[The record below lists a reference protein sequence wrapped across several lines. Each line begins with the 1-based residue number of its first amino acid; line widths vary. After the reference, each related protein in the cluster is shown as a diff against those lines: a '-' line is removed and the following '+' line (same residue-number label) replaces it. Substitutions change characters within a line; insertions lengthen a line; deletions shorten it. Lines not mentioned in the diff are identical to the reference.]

1 MATLDETNIFGI
13 PLTRQ
18 YGLEPK
24 PAPAPMSEQEQAS
37 RQEFESRIGSNN
49 KFGLTYEGFLKA
61 KEKKLVSDQRMQVAQ
76 AVAGGDSDKA
86 LEGFYELPMVTDQFP
101 AYMTPVLGNIIDE
114 KERRYFAEK
123 SGRELKDPRD
133 VELEMLMASDPRDV
147 KQFTTQDPVSG
158 AMSTLAGVSSLIGI
172 GEGPTMLKAGIMS
185 MFPSLRKGIET
196 PKLGLDIS
204 EAPRIDYNDRS
215 FQAPTIQA
223 NTMDG
228 QGGGGG
234 GIGDIQPQPTRDYA
248 GFISSV
254 EKTALGP
261 QKFGSGQDLI
271 TYLESPKRSGISTKE
286 LEYID
291 FDQIRNN
298 PDLTKEDVIAH
309 IQANRPK
316 VYRIER
322 SEDNPTYRADE
333 NDNPLNE
340 LPYDQEASDL
350 VNAEEA
356 AYFADEYGGELEKQ
370 NSSIIN
376 NPELQSSGFIVNS
389 ENIKNP
395 TVLADLES
403 FINRN
408 PEAYNYTTRPL
419 IKINYPD
426 DRVGFEI
433 TSADFEAGSTFEDGT
448 PYTFNSLKE
457 ITEEGATLEF
467 PTLKE
472 DPFDIAQEAA
482 DLRMSPDYGGQYSVY
497 EAAGDNTG
505 SIYKITGN
513 DDSGYQVYV
522 DDEPVRG
529 DLGTGGD
536 ADIANFNDLADA
548 RGRVQAEA
556 YDNGDIMEGA
566 NTFDTGINSEQFL
579 DTAPEDVFTGKA
591 TLPTRFGDDDYSRY
605 RLPMGGAENYR
616 EFTLH
621 IENPKT
627 TTRYD
632 SSKGDKHF
640 GGGDELLHYR
650 VSDRI
655 DEDGKRVLF
664 VEEIQSDL
672 HSTASSTKSDAT
684 YELSAKERQKITNQL
699 EEFGL
704 RANTKELK
712 GYGNLF
718 YRGEPGT
725 GGEKM
730 INIGDLPSIAR
741 DIKAGRTSKFGSQK
755 GDEFVENFGFEKTQ
769 EIGELIEKL
778 RTGDLPDFPYKGN
791 DFIDLAVKDIMK
803 LAAEGNYERVAFTNP
818 ATQLRRNSKDLEYID
833 SIEVNQVPFLTKA
846 EQQFNE
852 DFVRTSDESRMS
864 TVAPTSLAT
873 ESTFLD
879 VNGKN
884 RMRLDGPMV
893 DADLNSFVS
902 INTDFVV
909 NNPQAQKSWQVF
921 HFNQNLKSDAMNETN
936 VYNYQ
941 EGVGSL
947 SENSG
952 MSYEDY
958 MKFGTSDHRTNVDY
972 IFSRADSPLTPT
984 QVAEELQAMGIRRAK
999 ARRLK
1004 ETQEAIAKMQE
1015 ATPMTNDEAYDGFL
1029 NMTEAFYKATERSD
1043 SAYHK
1048 SLAVPPKFFPKKP
1061 FDQLTLDDMPVS
1073 PRELANINQET
1084 RQGISYLMGEFR
1096 RNTLPNLDSAG
1107 MYKVKTKGTGY
1118 KVDTDKFMIEKGEIQ
1133 DNYKADGYAD
1143 LDSMLRDLRLD
1154 KKTEAIVRKDA
1165 EKGIIPVST
1174 TDKQIYQ
1181 IEAEGG
1187 DGKKPK
1193 LIYSSLIPKSATK
1206 FAKKYNKDAEA
1217 KLKNVLY
1224 TSDENLS
1231 PTDLYTNFLAEQK
1244 KLRAEGKNIIQ
1255 NKKVGQYDPD
1265 DYFDFEAHEAATID
1279 ITEEMRKAIL
1289 EEGVNVMYKG
1299 GIVNKVKSMDKPIQG
1314 NRREM

>member
-1 MATLDETNIFGI
+1 MATLDETNIFGL

-24 PAPAPMSEQEQAS
+24 PTPAPMSEQEQAN
-37 RQEFESRIGSNN
+37 RQEFESRIGSDN

-76 AVAGGDSDKA
+76 ALAEGDTDKA
-86 LEGFYELPMVTDQFP
+86 YEGFTELPMVTDQFP

-123 SGRELKDPRD
+123 AGRELKDPRD

-172 GEGPTMLKAGIMS
+172 GEGPTMLKAGIMGA
-185 MFPSLRKGIET
+185 FPSLRKGM
-196 PKLGLDIS
+196 
-204 EAPRIDYNDRS
+204 RS
-215 FQAPTIQA
+215 

-234 GIGDIQPQPTRDYA
+234 GISNIQPQPTKDYA
-248 GFISSV
+248 GFVSSV
-254 EKTALGP
+254 ERAALGP
-261 QKFGSGQDLI
+261 QRFGTGQDLI
-271 TYLESPKRSGISTKE
+271 KYLEAGRKGVSTKE

-322 SEDNPTYRADE
+322 SEDNPTYQGDTS
-333 NDNPLNE
+333 DHPLNE
-340 LPYDQEASDL
+340 LPYDQELSDVL
-350 VNAEEA
+350 NYEETS
-356 AYFADEYGGELEKQ
+356 YWADEYGGDLEKQ
-370 NSSIIN
+370 SDFILN
-376 NPELQSSGFIVNS
+376 NPVLESNGFVVNS

-403 FINRN
+403 FIGRS
-408 PEAYNYTTRPL
+408 PEAYSYIDRPL

-426 DRVGFEI
+426 DRIGIEV
-433 TSADFEAGSTFEDGT
+433 TGSDLEDSSS
-448 PYTFNSLKE
+448 FSFDSFKE
-457 ITEEGATLEF
+457 VVEDGATLEF

-482 DLRMSPDYGGQYSVY
+482 ELRMSPDFGGQYEVY
-497 EAAGDNTG
+497 EFVGDNT
-505 SIYKITGN
+505 SYSYRITGN
-513 DDSGYQVYV
+513 SDTGYQAYV
-522 DDEPVRG
+522 DGKPVRG
-529 DLGTGGD
+529 NLGTTNGEVVYFD
-536 ADIANFNDLADA
+536 DVADA
-548 RGRVQAEA
+548 RARVQAEA
-556 YDNGDIMEGA
+556 FDNGDIRESDNSIDYGSNA
-566 NTFDTGINSEQFL
+566 NRMIDSLPSEVISGQ
-579 DTAPEDVFTGKA
+579 A
-591 TLPTRFGDDDYSRY
+591 TLRTRFGDEYSDY

-627 TTRYD
+627 ATRYD
-632 SSKGDKHF
+632 SSKGTKHF

-650 VSDRI
+650 VTDRI

-684 YELSAKERQKITNQL
+684 YELPAKERQKIANQL

-704 RANTKELK
+704 RANTKELR
-712 GYGNLF
+712 GYGNFF

-730 INIGDLPSIAR
+730 IDIGALPSIAK
-741 DIKAGRTSKFGSQK
+741 DIKAGRTENFGSK
-755 GDEFVENFGFEKTQ
+755 NANDFVENFGFEKTQ
-769 EIGELIEKL
+769 EIGALVEKL
-778 RTGDLPDFPYKGN
+778 ETGNLPDLPYKGN
-791 DFIDLAVKDIMK
+791 DYIDLAVKDIMK
-803 LAAEGNYERVAFTNP
+803 LAAEGNYDRVAFTNP
-818 ATQLRRNSKDLEYID
+818 ATQLQRNRKDLEYID
-833 SIEVNQVPFLTKA
+833 SIEINQVPFLTKA

-884 RMRLDGPMV
+884 RMRLDGPLG
-893 DADLNSFVS
+893 DADLSSFVS
-902 INTDFVV
+902 THTDFVV
-909 NNPQAQKSWQVF
+909 NNPQAQKKWQVF

-958 MKFGTSDHRTNVDY
+958 MKFGSPDHRLNVDY
-972 IFSRADSPLTPT
+972 IFSKADSPLTPA
-984 QVAEELQAMGIRRAK
+984 QVAEELQAIGIRRAK
-999 ARRLK
+999 ATRLQ
-1004 ETQEAIAKMQE
+1004 ETKKAVAKMQE

-1029 NMTEAFYKATERSD
+1029 NMTEAFYKAAGGD

-1084 RQGISYLMGEFR
+1084 RRGISYLMGEFR
-1096 RNTLPNLDSAG
+1096 RNTLPNLDNAG
-1107 MYKVKTKGTGY
+1107 KYIVNTKGTGY
-1118 KVDTDKFMIEKGEIQ
+1118 KVDRDKFMIERGEIQ
-1133 DNYKADGYAD
+1133 DNYKSEKYND
-1143 LDSMLRDLRLD
+1143 LDSMIEDLRLD
-1154 KKTEAIVRKDA
+1154 KKTEEIVRKDA
-1165 EKGIIPVST
+1165 EKGLIPVST
-1174 TDKQIYQ
+1174 KDKQIYQ

-1187 DGKKPK
+1187 SGKKPA
-1193 LIYSSLIPKSATK
+1193 LMYANLIPKSAAK
-1206 FAKKYNKDAEA
+1206 FAQKYNKDAEA
-1217 KLKNVLY
+1217 KLKRILY
-1224 TSDENLS
+1224 NENLDDVS
-1231 PTDLYTNFLAEQK
+1231 PDMLYEVYKGRLGGDDQDM
-1244 KLRAEGKNIIQ
+1244 LSEGLKT
-1255 NKKVGQYDPD
+1255 
-1265 DYFDFEAHEAATID
+1265 HEAKSID
-1279 ITEEMRKAIL
+1279 ITPEMRKAIL

>member
-1 MATLDETNIFGI
+1 MATLDETNIFGL

-37 RQEFESRIGSNN
+37 RQEFESKIGSNN

-76 AVAGGDSDKA
+76 ALAEGDTDKA
-86 LEGFYELPMVTDQFP
+86 YEGFTELPMVTDQFP

-123 SGRELKDPRD
+123 AGRELKDPRD

-172 GEGPTMLKAGIMS
+172 GEGPTMLKAGIMGA
-185 MFPSLRKGIET
+185 FPSLRKGM
-196 PKLGLDIS
+196 
-204 EAPRIDYNDRS
+204 RS
-215 FQAPTIQA
+215 

-234 GIGDIQPQPTRDYA
+234 GISNIQPQPTKDYA
-248 GFISSV
+248 GFVSSV
-254 EKTALGP
+254 ERAALGP
-261 QKFGSGQDLI
+261 QRFGTGQDLI
-271 TYLESPKRSGISTKE
+271 KYLEAGRKGVSTKE

-322 SEDNPTYRADE
+322 SEDNPTYQGDTG
-333 NDNPLNE
+333 DHPLNE
-340 LPYDQEASDL
+340 LPYDQEASDVL
-350 VNAEEA
+350 NYEETS
-356 AYFADEYGGELEKQ
+356 YWADEYGGDLEKQ
-370 NSSIIN
+370 SDFILN
-376 NPELQSSGFIVNS
+376 NPVLESNGFVVNS

-395 TVLADLES
+395 TVLADLKS
-403 FINRN
+403 FIGRS
-408 PEAYNYTTRPL
+408 PEAYSYADRTL
-419 IKINYPD
+419 IKVNLPD
-426 DRVGFEI
+426 GGEPLEI
-433 TSADFEAGSTFEDGT
+433 RASDIDSGDYNLVDLVDNMVKSK
-448 PYTFNSLKE
+448 N
-457 ITEEGATLEF
+457 ATLEF

-482 DLRMSPDYGGQYSVY
+482 ELRMSPDFGGQYEVY
-497 EAAGDNTG
+497 EFVGDNT
-505 SIYKITGN
+505 SYSYRITGN
-513 DDSGYQVYV
+513 SDTGYQAYV
-522 DDEPVRG
+522 DGEPVRG
-529 DLGTGGD
+529 ILGTTNGEVVYFD
-536 ADIANFNDLADA
+536 DVADA
-548 RGRVQAEA
+548 RARVQAEA
-556 YDNGDIMEGA
+556 FDNGDIRESDNSIDYGSNA
-566 NTFDTGINSEQFL
+566 NRMIDSLPSEVISGQ
-579 DTAPEDVFTGKA
+579 A
-591 TLPTRFGDDDYSRY
+591 TLRTRFGDEYENY

-627 TTRYD
+627 ATRYD
-632 SSKGDKHF
+632 SSKGTKHF

-650 VSDRI
+650 TTDRI

-684 YELSAKERQKITNQL
+684 YELPAKERQKIANQL

-704 RANTKELK
+704 RANTKELR
-712 GYGNLF
+712 GYGNFF

-730 INIGDLPSIAR
+730 IDIGALPSIAK
-741 DIKAGRTSKFGSQK
+741 DIKAGRTENFGSQK
-755 GDEFVENFGFEKTQ
+755 ADDFVENFGFEKTQ
-769 EIGELIEKL
+769 EIGALVEKL
-778 RTGDLPDFPYKGN
+778 ETGNLPDLPYKGN
-791 DFIDLAVKDIMK
+791 DYIDLAVKDIMK
-803 LAAEGNYERVAFTNP
+803 LAAEGNYDRVAFTNP
-818 ATQLRRNSKDLEYID
+818 ATQLQRNRKDLEYID
-833 SIEVNQVPFLTKA
+833 SIEINQVPFLTKA

-873 ESTFLD
+873 ESTFFD
-879 VNGKN
+879 VNGNN
-884 RMRLDGPMV
+884 RMRFDGPLG

-902 INTDFVV
+902 THTDFVV
-909 NNPQAQKSWQVF
+909 NNPQAQKFWQDF
-921 HFNQNLKSDAMNETN
+921 HKNQKIKSAENYETD
-936 VYNYQ
+936 VYNYE
-941 EGVGSL
+941 EGNGL
-947 SENSG
+947 LPKNSG

-958 MKFGTSDHRTNVDY
+958 MKFGSPDHRLNVDY
-972 IFSRADSPLTPT
+972 IFSKADSPLTPA
-984 QVAEELQAMGIRRAK
+984 QVAEELEAIGIRRAK
-999 ARRLK
+999 RQRLQ
-1004 ETQEAIAKMQE
+1004 ETKEAIAKMQE

-1029 NMTEAFYKATERSD
+1029 KIAENI
-1043 SAYHK
+1043 
-1048 SLAVPPKFFPKKP
+1048 AVGVEFPKKP
-1061 FDQLTLDDMPVS
+1061 FNQLTLDDMPLS
-1073 PRELANINQET
+1073 PSELTRINQET
-1084 RQGISYLMGEFR
+1084 RRGISYLMGEFR
-1096 RNTLPNLDSAG
+1096 RNTLPNLDNAG
-1107 MYKVKTKGTGY
+1107 KYIVNTKGTGY
-1118 KVDTDKFMIEKGEIQ
+1118 KVDRDKFMIERGEIQ
-1133 DNYKADGYAD
+1133 DNYKGAGYDD
-1143 LDSMLRDLRLD
+1143 LDSMIEDLRLD
-1154 KKTEAIVRKDA
+1154 KKTEEIVRKDA
-1165 EKGIIPVST
+1165 EKGLIPVST
-1174 TDKQIYQ
+1174 KDKQIYQ

-1224 TSDENLS
+1224 TDDENLS

-1244 KLRAEGKNIIQ
+1244 KLRAEGQNLIK
-1255 NKKVGQYDPD
+1255 NKKVDNYDPEGGI
-1265 DYFDFEAHEAATID
+1265 DFEAHEAATID

>member
-1 MATLDETNIFGI
+1 MATLDETNIFGL

-24 PAPAPMSEQEQAS
+24 PTPAPMSEQEQAN
-37 RQEFESRIGSNN
+37 RQEFESRIGSDN

-76 AVAGGDSDKA
+76 ALAEGDTDKA
-86 LEGFYELPMVTDQFP
+86 YEGFTELPMATDQFP

-123 SGRELKDPRD
+123 AGRELKDPRD

-172 GEGPTMLKAGIMS
+172 GEGPTMLKAGIMGA
-185 MFPSLRKGIET
+185 FPSLRRGMVAK
-196 PKLGLDIS
+196 S
-204 EAPRIDYNDRS
+204 
-215 FQAPTIQA
+215 
-223 NTMDG
+223 MDG
-228 QGGGGG
+228 TGGGGG
-234 GIGDIQPQPTRDYA
+234 GISNIQPQPTKDYA

-254 EKTALGP
+254 ERAALGP
-261 QKFGSGQDLI
+261 QRFGTGQDLI
-271 TYLESPKRSGISTKE
+271 KYLEAGRKGVSTKE

-322 SEDNPTYRADE
+322 SEDNPTYQGDTG
-333 NDNPLNE
+333 DHPLNE
-340 LPYDQEASDL
+340 LPYDQEASDVL
-350 VNAEEA
+350 NYEETS
-356 AYFADEYGGELEKQ
+356 YWADEYGGDLEKQ
-370 NSSIIN
+370 SDFILN
-376 NPELQSSGFIVNS
+376 NPVLESNGFVVNS

-403 FINRN
+403 FIGRS
-408 PEAYNYTTRPL
+408 PEAYSYIDRPL

-426 DRVGFEI
+426 DRIGIEV
-433 TSADFEAGSTFEDGT
+433 TGSDLEGSSSFSFDSFKEVVED
-448 PYTFNSLKE
+448 
-457 ITEEGATLEF
+457 GATLEF

-482 DLRMSPDYGGQYSVY
+482 ELRMSPDFGGQYEVY
-497 EAAGDNTG
+497 EFVGDNT
-505 SIYKITGN
+505 SYSYRITGN
-513 DDSGYQVYV
+513 SDTGYQAYV
-522 DDEPVRG
+522 DGKPVRG
-529 DLGTGGD
+529 ILGTTNGEVVYFD
-536 ADIANFNDLADA
+536 DVADA
-548 RGRVQAEA
+548 RARVQAEA
-556 YDNGDIMEGA
+556 FDNGDIRES
-566 NTFDTGINSEQFL
+566 DNSIDYGSNADQMIDSLPSEVISGQ
-579 DTAPEDVFTGKA
+579 A
-591 TLPTRFGDDDYSRY
+591 TLRTRFGDEYENY

-627 TTRYD
+627 ATRYD
-632 SSKGDKHF
+632 SSKGTKHF

-650 VSDRI
+650 VTDRI

-684 YELSAKERQKITNQL
+684 YELSAKERQKIANQL

-704 RANTKELK
+704 RSSSKDNRDV
-712 GYGNLF
+712 GNFF

-730 INIGDLPSIAR
+730 MDIGYLPTIAN
-741 DIKAGRTSKFGSQK
+741 DIREGRTSKFGGQK
-755 GDEFVENFGFEKTQ
+755 ADDFVENFGLEKTK
-769 EIGELIEKL
+769 EIGDLVAKL
-778 RTGDLPDFPYKGN
+778 GKGNLPDLPYKGN
-791 DFIDLAVKDIMK
+791 DYIDLAVKDIMK
-803 LAAEGNYERVAFTNP
+803 LAAEGNYDRVAFTNP
-818 ATQLRRNSKDLEYID
+818 ATQLQRNRKDLEYID
-833 SIEVNQVPFLTKA
+833 SIEINQVPFLTKA

-873 ESTFLD
+873 ESTFFD

-884 RMRLDGPMV
+884 RMRLDGPLG
-893 DADLNSFVS
+893 DADLSSFVS
-902 INTDFVV
+902 VNTDFVV
-909 NNPQAQKSWQVF
+909 NNPQAQKKWQVF

-958 MKFGTSDHRTNVDY
+958 MKFGSPDHRDNVDY
-972 IFSRADSPLTPT
+972 IFSKADSPLTPT
-984 QVAEELQAMGIRRAK
+984 QVAEELQAIGIRRAK
-999 ARRLK
+999 KRRLQ

-1029 NMTEAFYKATERSD
+1029 KMSEGFNKAVDNSD
-1043 SAYHK
+1043 ALYH
-1048 SLAVPPKFFPKKP
+1048 VTTPNFPKKP
-1061 FDQLTLDDMPVS
+1061 FDQLTLDDMPLS
-1073 PRELANINQET
+1073 PSELTRINQET
-1084 RQGISYLMGEFR
+1084 RRGISYLMAEFR
-1096 RNTLPNLDSAG
+1096 RNTLPNLDNAG
-1107 MYKVKTKGTGY
+1107 KYLVNTKGTGY
-1118 KVDTDKFMIEKGEIQ
+1118 KVDRDKFMIERGEIQ
-1133 DNYKADGYAD
+1133 DNYKGAGYDD
-1143 LDSMLRDLRLD
+1143 LDSMIEDLRLD
-1154 KKTEAIVRKDA
+1154 KKTEEIVRKDA
-1165 EKGIIPVST
+1165 EKGLIPVST
-1174 TDKQIYQ
+1174 KDKQIYQ

-1187 DGKKPK
+1187 SGKKPA
-1193 LIYSSLIPKSATK
+1193 LMYANLIPKSAAK
-1206 FAKKYNKDAEA
+1206 FAQKYNKDAEA
-1217 KLKNVLY
+1217 KLKRILY
-1224 TSDENLS
+1224 NENLDDVS
-1231 PTDLYTNFLAEQK
+1231 PDMLYEVYKGRLGGDDQDM
-1244 KLRAEGKNIIQ
+1244 LSEGLKT
-1255 NKKVGQYDPD
+1255 
-1265 DYFDFEAHEAATID
+1265 HEAKSID
-1279 ITEEMRKAIL
+1279 ITPEMRKAIL

>member
-1 MATLDETNIFGI
+1 MATLNETNIFGI
-13 PLTRQ
+13 PPKQPEKKDDSLSRLGISESGYLNRLAKIQNMQEVATEVKAKSEPS
-18 YGLEPK
+18 YGLGYPVSQRSMERGDLI
-24 PAPAPMSEQEQAS
+24 EQYFADAREAAKDPTEEKRDTALESFFETPFPLQMGQYVFDPTGVPTDITEADYAG
-37 RQEFESRIGSNN
+37 RKFRESREERGKGTEFYPGPLGMGDRPFYPDMTPEEAQLKLQQGIAIGSIPPGVGGIAGM
-49 KFGLTYEGFLKA
+49 FQSILGVPARALRTA
-61 KEKKLVSDQRMQVAQ
+61 K
-76 AVAGGDSDKA
+76 
-86 LEGFYELPMVTDQFP
+86 
-101 AYMTPVLGNIIDE
+101 
-114 KERRYFAEK
+114 
-123 SGRELKDPRD
+123 
-133 VELEMLMASDPRDV
+133 
-147 KQFTTQDPVSG
+147 
-158 AMSTLAGVSSLIGI
+158 
-172 GEGPTMLKAGIMS
+172 
-185 MFPSLRKGIET
+185 
-196 PKLGLDIS
+196 
-204 EAPRIDYNDRS
+204 
-215 FQAPTIQA
+215 
-223 NTMDG
+223 TMDG

-234 GIGDIQPQPTRDYA
+234 GISDIQPQPTRDYA

-309 IQANRPK
+309 INANRPK

-340 LPYDQEASDL
+340 LPYDQEASDM
-350 VNAEEA
+350 VNREEA

-408 PEAYNYTTRPL
+408 PEAYSYTDRPL

-426 DRVGFEI
+426 ETESIEVTATDLQ
-433 TSADFEAGSTFEDGT
+433 GSDAYSF
-448 PYTFNSLKE
+448 YQLKDVVDD
-457 ITEEGATLEF
+457 GATLEF

-482 DLRMSPDYGGQYSVY
+482 DLRMSPDYGGEYSVY
-497 EAAGDNTG
+497 EAVGDNTG
-505 SIYKITGN
+505 STYRMVGN
-513 DDSGYQVYV
+513 DDMGYSVTIDGRP
-522 DDEPVRG
+522 DDHFDDV
-529 DLGTGGD
+529 
-536 ADIANFNDLADA
+536 ADA
-548 RGRVQAEA
+548 RA
-556 YDNGDIMEGA
+556 YIQSKAYEDGDIMEGA
-566 NTFDTGINSEQFL
+566 NTFDTGVNSDQFL
-579 DTAPEDVFTGKA
+579 ETAPYDVFTGEA
-591 TLPTRFGDDDYSRY
+591 TLPTRYGDDDYSRY

-650 VSDRI
+650 TSDRI

-664 VEEIQSDL
+664 VEEVQSDL
-672 HSTASSTKSDAT
+672 HSTASSTKSGAN
-684 YELSAKERQKITNQL
+684 YEFSDRNRTQINKKLSEIDPSIRVDLGNNIEMHFL
-699 EEFGL
+699 GGEFDVGGS
-704 RANTKELK
+704 RFTPNEIQSISDYGKGIINPSRDPNFELDII
-712 GYGNLF
+712 
-718 YRGEPGT
+718 RGEN
-725 GGEKM
+725 KY
-730 INIGDLPSIAR
+730 SIA
-741 DIKAGRTSKFGSQK
+741 DLHKTIAG
-755 GDEFVENFGFEKTQ
+755 
-769 EIGELIEKL
+769 EIGEDGLQRLADAIDPILKS
-778 RTGDLPDFPYKGN
+778 GDLPDFPYKGN

-852 DFVRTSDESRMS
+852 DFMRSRDRAMVSTMSPDSIRYESRDGI
-864 TVAPTSLAT
+864 P
-873 ESTFLD
+873 
-879 VNGKN
+879 N
-884 RMRLDGPMV
+884 MRLDGPLV

-902 INTDFVV
+902 VNTDFVV
-909 NNPQAQKSWQVF
+909 NNPQAQKFWQDF
-921 HFNQNLKSDAMNETN
+921 HKNQKIKSRENYETKVSDFVEGRDVVDGITIDPANAANEYEASMKN
-936 VYNYQ
+936 V
-941 EGVGSL
+941 
-947 SENSG
+947 
-952 MSYEDY
+952 

-972 IFSRADSPLTPT
+972 IFSKADSPLTPT

-999 ARRLK
+999 ARRLQ
-1004 ETQEAIAKMQE
+1004 ETQEAIAQMQE

-1073 PRELANINQET
+1073 PRELANINQQT

-1096 RNTLPNLDSAG
+1096 RNTLPNLDNAG
-1107 MYKVKTKGTGY
+1107 KYLVNTKGTGY
-1118 KVDTDKFMIEKGEIQ
+1118 KVDADKFMIEKGEIQ
-1133 DNYKADGYAD
+1133 DNYKGAGYDD
-1143 LDSMLRDLRLD
+1143 LDSMIRDLRLD

-1165 EKGIIPVST
+1165 EKGNIPVST
-1174 TDKQIYQ
+1174 KDKQIYQ

-1187 DGKKPK
+1187 TGKKPK

-1217 KLKNVLY
+1217 KLKKVLY
-1224 TSDENLS
+1224 TDEYEDAGGDIIYQAYKKNL
-1231 PTDLYTNFLAEQK
+1231 
-1244 KLRAEGKNIIQ
+1244 G
-1255 NKKVGQYDPD
+1255 GD
-1265 DYFDFEAHEAATID
+1265 DQEMIESAIRTHEAATID

>member
-1 MATLDETNIFGI
+1 MATLDETNIFGL

-24 PAPAPMSEQEQAS
+24 PTPAPMSEQEQAN

-76 AVAGGDSDKA
+76 ALAEGDTDKA
-86 LEGFYELPMVTDQFP
+86 YEGFTELPMVTDQFP

-123 SGRELKDPRD
+123 AGRELKDPRD

-172 GEGPTMLKAGIMS
+172 GEGPTMLKAGIMGA
-185 MFPSLRKGIET
+185 FPSLRRGMVAK
-196 PKLGLDIS
+196 S
-204 EAPRIDYNDRS
+204 
-215 FQAPTIQA
+215 
-223 NTMDG
+223 MDG

-234 GIGDIQPQPTRDYA
+234 GISNIQPQPTKDYA

-254 EKTALGP
+254 ERAALGP
-261 QKFGSGQDLI
+261 QRFGTGQDLI
-271 TYLESPKRSGISTKE
+271 KYLEAGRKGVSTKE

-322 SEDNPTYRADE
+322 SEDNPTYQGDTS
-333 NDNPLNE
+333 DHPLNE
-340 LPYDQEASDL
+340 LPYDQELSDDL
-350 VNAEEA
+350 NYEETS
-356 AYFADEYGGELEKQ
+356 YWADEYGGDLEKQ
-370 NSSIIN
+370 SDFILN
-376 NPELQSSGFIVNS
+376 NPVLESNGFVVNS

-403 FINRN
+403 FIGRS
-408 PEAYNYTTRPL
+408 PEAYSYIDRPL

-426 DRVGFEI
+426 DRIGIEV
-433 TSADFEAGSTFEDGT
+433 TGSDLEDSSS
-448 PYTFNSLKE
+448 FSFDSFKE
-457 ITEEGATLEF
+457 VVEDGATLEF

-482 DLRMSPDYGGQYSVY
+482 ELRMSPDFGGQYEVY
-497 EAAGDNTG
+497 EFVGDNT
-505 SIYKITGN
+505 SYSYRITGN
-513 DDSGYQVYV
+513 SDTGYQAYV
-522 DDEPVRG
+522 DGEPVRG
-529 DLGTGGD
+529 ILGTTNGEVVYFD
-536 ADIANFNDLADA
+536 DLADA
-548 RGRVQAEA
+548 RARVQAEA
-556 YDNGDIMEGA
+556 FDNGDIRESDNSIDYGSNA
-566 NTFDTGINSEQFL
+566 NRMIDSLPSEVISGQ
-579 DTAPEDVFTGKA
+579 A
-591 TLPTRFGDDDYSRY
+591 TLRTRFGDEYENY

-627 TTRYD
+627 ATRYD
-632 SSKGDKHF
+632 SSKGTKHF

-650 VSDRI
+650 TTDRI

-684 YELSAKERQKITNQL
+684 YEIGVDTKKKAVKELRDIFKDNNNLRVSDNGDIIKLDADSTYDTNGLLSAEEVANMNYFERLTDLSSNIN
-699 EEFGL
+699 L
-704 RANTKELK
+704 RK
-712 GYGNLF
+712 
-718 YRGEPGT
+718 
-725 GGEKM
+725 
-730 INIGDLPSIAR
+730 IGDLSDAEVSSL
-741 DIKAGRTSKFGSQK
+741 TKFK
-755 GDEFVENFGFEKTQ
+755 EKYAKDKK
-769 EIGELIEKL
+769 I
-778 RTGDLPDFPYKGN
+778 LPDLPYKGN
-791 DFIDLAVKDIMK
+791 DYIDLAVKDIMK
-803 LAAEGNYERVAFTNP
+803 LAAEGNYDRVAFTNP

-833 SIEVNQVPFLTKA
+833 SIEINQVPFLTKA

-852 DFVRTSDESRMS
+852 DFVRTDDRSRIPAGPDS
-864 TVAPTSLAT
+864 NVYETIEGTY
-873 ESTFLD
+873 
-879 VNGKN
+879 K
-884 RMRLDGPMV
+884 MRLDGPLG

-902 INTDFVV
+902 THTDFVV

-958 MKFGTSDHRTNVDY
+958 MKFGSPDHRLNVDY
-972 IFSRADSPLTPT
+972 IFSKADSPLTPT
-984 QVAEELQAMGIRRAK
+984 QVAEELQAIGIRRAK
-999 ARRLK
+999 KRRLQ

-1029 NMTEAFYKATERSD
+1029 KIAENI
-1043 SAYHK
+1043 
-1048 SLAVPPKFFPKKP
+1048 AVGVEFPKKP
-1061 FDQLTLDDMPVS
+1061 FNQLTLDDMPLS
-1073 PRELANINQET
+1073 PRELTSINQET
-1084 RQGISYLMGEFR
+1084 RRGISYLMGEFR
-1096 RNTLPNLDSAG
+1096 RNTLPNLDNAG
-1107 MYKVKTKGTGY
+1107 KYLVKTKGTGY
-1118 KVDTDKFMIEKGEIQ
+1118 KVDRDKFMIERGEIQ
-1133 DNYKADGYAD
+1133 DNYKSEKYND
-1143 LDSMLRDLRLD
+1143 LDSMIEDLRLD
-1154 KKTEAIVRKDA
+1154 KKTEEIVRKDA
-1165 EKGIIPVST
+1165 EKGLIPVST
-1174 TDKQIYQ
+1174 KDKQIYQ

-1224 TSDENLS
+1224 TDDENLS

-1244 KLRAEGKNIIQ
+1244 KLRAEGQNLIK
-1255 NKKVGQYDPD
+1255 NKKVDNYDPEGGI
-1265 DYFDFEAHEAATID
+1265 DFEAHEAATID

>member
-1 MATLDETNIFGI
+1 MATLDETNIFGL

-24 PAPAPMSEQEQAS
+24 PAPAPMSEQEQAN
-37 RQEFESRIGSNN
+37 RQEFESRIGADN

-76 AVAGGDSDKA
+76 ALAEGDTDKA
-86 LEGFYELPMVTDQFP
+86 YEGFTELPMVTDQFP

-123 SGRELKDPRD
+123 AGRELKDPRD

-172 GEGPTMLKAGIMS
+172 GEGPTMLKAGIMGA
-185 MFPSLRKGIET
+185 FPSLRKGMT
-196 PKLGLDIS
+196 AK
-204 EAPRIDYNDRS
+204 
-215 FQAPTIQA
+215 
-223 NTMDG
+223 TMDG

-234 GIGDIQPQPTRDYA
+234 GISNIQPQPTKDYA

-254 EKTALGP
+254 ERAALGP
-261 QKFGSGQDLI
+261 QRFGTGQDLI
-271 TYLESPKRSGISTKE
+271 KYLEAGRKGVSTKE

-298 PDLTKEDVIAH
+298 PNLTKEDVIAH

-322 SEDNPTYRADE
+322 SEDNPTYQGDTS
-333 NDNPLNE
+333 DHPLNE
-340 LPYDQEASDL
+340 LPYDQEASDVL
-350 VNAEEA
+350 NYEETS
-356 AYFADEYGGELEKQ
+356 YWADEYGGDLEKQ
-370 NSSIIN
+370 SDFILN
-376 NPELQSSGFIVNS
+376 NPVLESNGFVVNS

-395 TVLADLES
+395 TVLADLKS
-403 FINRN
+403 FIGRS
-408 PEAYNYTTRPL
+408 PEAYSYIDRPL

-426 DRVGFEI
+426 DTTGTLNTFEI
-433 TSADFEAGSTFEDGT
+433 TASDLDADNYVLNDIVNMVEKQGGV
-448 PYTFNSLKE
+448 
-457 ITEEGATLEF
+457 LEF

-482 DLRMSPDYGGQYSVY
+482 ELRMSPDFGGQYEVY
-497 EAAGDNTG
+497 EFVGDNT
-505 SIYKITGN
+505 SYSYRITGN
-513 DDSGYQVYV
+513 SDTGYQAYV
-522 DDEPVRG
+522 DGKPVRG
-529 DLGTGGD
+529 NLGTTNGD
-536 ADIANFNDLADA
+536 VVYFDDVADA
-548 RGRVQAEA
+548 RARVQAEA
-556 YDNGDIMEGA
+556 FDNGDIRESDNSIDYGSNA
-566 NTFDTGINSEQFL
+566 NRMIDSLPSEVISGQ
-579 DTAPEDVFTGKA
+579 A
-591 TLPTRFGDDDYSRY
+591 TLRTRFGDEYSDY

-627 TTRYD
+627 ATRYD
-632 SSKGDKHF
+632 SSKGTKHF

-650 VSDRI
+650 VTDRI

-684 YELSAKERQKITNQL
+684 YELPAKERQKIANQL

-704 RANTKELK
+704 RANTKELR
-712 GYGNLF
+712 GYGNFF

-730 INIGDLPSIAR
+730 IDIGALPSIAK
-741 DIKAGRTSKFGSQK
+741 DIKAGRTENFGSK
-755 GDEFVENFGFEKTQ
+755 NANDFVENFGFEKTQ
-769 EIGELIEKL
+769 EIGALVEKL
-778 RTGDLPDFPYKGN
+778 ETGNLPDLPYKGN
-791 DFIDLAVKDIMK
+791 DYIDLAVKDIMK
-803 LAAEGNYERVAFTNP
+803 LAAEGNYDRVAFTNP
-818 ATQLRRNSKDLEYID
+818 ATQLQRNRKDLEYID
-833 SIEVNQVPFLTKA
+833 SIEINQVPFLTKA

-873 ESTFLD
+873 ESTFFD
-879 VNGKN
+879 VNGNN
-884 RMRLDGPMV
+884 RMRLDGPLG

-902 INTDFVV
+902 THTDFVV
-909 NNPQAQKSWQVF
+909 NNPQAQKFWQDF
-921 HFNQNLKSDAMNETN
+921 HKNQKIKSAENYETD
-936 VYNYQ
+936 VYNYE
-941 EGVGSL
+941 EGMGSL

-958 MKFGTSDHRTNVDY
+958 MKFGSPDHRLNVDY
-972 IFSRADSPLTPT
+972 IFSKADSPLTPA
-984 QVAEELQAMGIRRAK
+984 QVAEELQAIGIRRAK
-999 ARRLK
+999 ATRLQ
-1004 ETQEAIAKMQE
+1004 ETKKAVAKMQATYVNDLRLE
-1015 ATPMTNDEAYDGFL
+1015 TTPMTNDEAYDGFL
-1029 NMTEAFYKATERSD
+1029 KIAENIAAGVE
-1043 SAYHK
+1043 
-1048 SLAVPPKFFPKKP
+1048 FPKKP
-1061 FDQLTLDDMPVS
+1061 FNQLTLDDMPLS
-1073 PRELANINQET
+1073 PSELTRINQET
-1084 RQGISYLMGEFR
+1084 RRGISYLMGEFR
-1096 RNTLPNLDSAG
+1096 RNTLPNLDNAG
-1107 MYKVKTKGTGY
+1107 KYLVKTKGTGY
-1118 KVDTDKFMIEKGEIQ
+1118 KVDRDKFMIERGEIQ
-1133 DNYKADGYAD
+1133 DNYKGAGYDD

-1224 TSDENLS
+1224 TDDENLS
-1231 PTDLYTNFLAEQK
+1231 PIRLHMDFLAEQA
-1244 KLRAEGKNIIQ
+1244 KLRAKGQNLIKNIKAD
-1255 NKKVGQYDPD
+1255 NYDTNFGID
-1265 DYFDFEAHEAATID
+1265 LKAHEAATID
-1279 ITEEMRKAIL
+1279 ITPEMRKAIL

>member
-1 MATLDETNIFGI
+1 MATLDETNIFGL

-24 PAPAPMSEQEQAS
+24 PTPAPMSEQEQAN
-37 RQEFESRIGSNN
+37 RQEFESRIGSDN

-76 AVAGGDSDKA
+76 ALAEGDTDKA
-86 LEGFYELPMVTDQFP
+86 YEGFTELPMVTDQFP

-123 SGRELKDPRD
+123 AGRELKDPRD

-172 GEGPTMLKAGIMS
+172 GEGPTMLKAGIMGA
-185 MFPSLRKGIET
+185 FPSLRKGM
-196 PKLGLDIS
+196 
-204 EAPRIDYNDRS
+204 RS
-215 FQAPTIQA
+215 

-234 GIGDIQPQPTRDYA
+234 GISNIQPQPTKDYA
-248 GFISSV
+248 GFVSSV
-254 EKTALGP
+254 ERAALGP
-261 QKFGSGQDLI
+261 QRFGTGQDLI
-271 TYLESPKRSGISTKE
+271 KYLEAGRKGVSTKE

-322 SEDNPTYRADE
+322 SEDNPTYQGDTS
-333 NDNPLNE
+333 DHPLNE
-340 LPYDQEASDL
+340 LPYDQEASDVL
-350 VNAEEA
+350 NYEETS
-356 AYFADEYGGELEKQ
+356 YWADEYGGDLEKQ
-370 NSSIIN
+370 SDFILN
-376 NPELQSSGFIVNS
+376 NPVLESNGFVVNS

-403 FINRN
+403 FIGRS
-408 PEAYNYTTRPL
+408 PEAYSYIDRPL

-426 DRVGFEI
+426 DRIGIEV
-433 TSADFEAGSTFEDGT
+433 TGSDLEDSSS
-448 PYTFNSLKE
+448 FSFDSFKE
-457 ITEEGATLEF
+457 VVEDGATLEF

-482 DLRMSPDYGGQYSVY
+482 ELRMSPDFGGQYEVY
-497 EAAGDNTG
+497 EFVGDNT
-505 SIYKITGN
+505 SYSYRITGN
-513 DDSGYQVYV
+513 SDTGYQAYV
-522 DDEPVRG
+522 DGKPVRG
-529 DLGTGGD
+529 NLGTTNGEVVYFD
-536 ADIANFNDLADA
+536 DVADA
-548 RGRVQAEA
+548 RARVQAEA
-556 YDNGDIMEGA
+556 FDNGDIRESDNSIDYGSNA
-566 NTFDTGINSEQFL
+566 NRMIDSLPSEVISGQ
-579 DTAPEDVFTGKA
+579 A
-591 TLPTRFGDDDYSRY
+591 TLRTRFGDEYENY

-627 TTRYD
+627 ATRYD
-632 SSKGDKHF
+632 SSKGTKHF

-650 VSDRI
+650 TTDRI

-684 YELSAKERQKITNQL
+684 YELPAKERQKIANQL

-704 RANTKELK
+704 RANTKELR
-712 GYGNLF
+712 GYGNFF

-730 INIGDLPSIAR
+730 IDIGALPSIAK
-741 DIKAGRTSKFGSQK
+741 DIKAGRTENFGSQK
-755 GDEFVENFGFEKTQ
+755 ADDFVENFGFEKTQ
-769 EIGELIEKL
+769 EIGALVEKL
-778 RTGDLPDFPYKGN
+778 ETGNLPDLPYKGN
-791 DFIDLAVKDIMK
+791 DYIDLAVKDIMK
-803 LAAEGNYERVAFTNP
+803 LAAEGNYDRVAFTNP
-818 ATQLRRNSKDLEYID
+818 ATQLRRNRKDLEYID
-833 SIEVNQVPFLTKA
+833 SIEINQVPFLTKA

-852 DFVRTSDESRMS
+852 DFVRTSDRSRIPA
-864 TVAPTSLAT
+864 VAPDSNVYETIEGT
-873 ESTFLD
+873 Y
-879 VNGKN
+879 K
-884 RMRLDGPMV
+884 MRLDGPLG

-902 INTDFVV
+902 THTDFVV
-909 NNPQAQKSWQVF
+909 NNPQAQKKWQVF

-958 MKFGTSDHRTNVDY
+958 MKFGSPDHRLNVDY
-972 IFSRADSPLTPT
+972 IFSKADSPLTPA
-984 QVAEELQAMGIRRAK
+984 QVAEELQAIGIRRAK
-999 ARRLK
+999 KRRLQ

-1029 NMTEAFYKATERSD
+1029 KIAENI
-1043 SAYHK
+1043 
-1048 SLAVPPKFFPKKP
+1048 AVGVEFPKKP
-1061 FDQLTLDDMPVS
+1061 FNQLTLDDMPLS
-1073 PRELANINQET
+1073 PRELTSINQET
-1084 RQGISYLMGEFR
+1084 RRGISYLMGEFR
-1096 RNTLPNLDSAG
+1096 RNTLPNLDNAG
-1107 MYKVKTKGTGY
+1107 KYLVKTKGTGY
-1118 KVDTDKFMIEKGEIQ
+1118 KVDRDKFMIERGEIQ
-1133 DNYKADGYAD
+1133 DNYKSEKYND
-1143 LDSMLRDLRLD
+1143 LDSMIEDLRLD
-1154 KKTEAIVRKDA
+1154 KKTEEIVRKDA
-1165 EKGIIPVST
+1165 EKGLIPVST
-1174 TDKQIYQ
+1174 KDKQIYQ

-1187 DGKKPK
+1187 SGKKPA
-1193 LIYSSLIPKSATK
+1193 LMYANLIPKSAAK
-1206 FAKKYNKDAEA
+1206 FAQKYNKDAEA
-1217 KLKNVLY
+1217 KLKK
-1224 TSDENLS
+1224 
-1231 PTDLYTNFLAEQK
+1231 FL
-1244 KLRAEGKNIIQ
+1244 
-1255 NKKVGQYDPD
+1255 
-1265 DYFDFEAHEAATID
+1265 
-1279 ITEEMRKAIL
+1279 
-1289 EEGVNVMYKG
+1289 
-1299 GIVNKVKSMDKPIQG
+1299 
-1314 NRREM
+1314 

>member
-1 MATLDETNIFGI
+1 MATLDETNIFGL

-24 PAPAPMSEQEQAS
+24 PAPAPMSEQEQAN
-37 RQEFESRIGSNN
+37 RQEFESRIGSDN

-76 AVAGGDSDKA
+76 ALAEGDTDKA
-86 LEGFYELPMVTDQFP
+86 YEGFTELPMVTDQFP

-123 SGRELKDPRD
+123 AGRELKDPRD

-172 GEGPTMLKAGIMS
+172 GEGPTMLKAGIMGA
-185 MFPSLRKGIET
+185 FPSLRRGMVAK
-196 PKLGLDIS
+196 S
-204 EAPRIDYNDRS
+204 
-215 FQAPTIQA
+215 
-223 NTMDG
+223 MDG
-228 QGGGGG
+228 TGGG
-234 GIGDIQPQPTRDYA
+234 GISNIQPQPTRDYA

-298 PDLTKEDVIAH
+298 PNLTKEDVIAH

-322 SEDNPTYRADE
+322 SEDNPTYQGDTG
-333 NDNPLNE
+333 DHPLNE
-340 LPYDQEASDL
+340 LPYDQEASDVL
-350 VNAEEA
+350 NYEETN
-356 AYFADEYGGELEKQ
+356 YWADAYGGDLEKQ
-370 NSSIIN
+370 SDFILN
-376 NPELQSSGFIVNS
+376 NPVLESNGFVVNS

-395 TVLADLES
+395 TVLADLKS
-403 FINRN
+403 FIGLN
-408 PEAYNYTTRPL
+408 PEAYSYADKTL
-419 IKINYPD
+419 IKVNLPD
-426 DRVGFEI
+426 GGEPLEI
-433 TSADFEAGSTFEDGT
+433 RASDIDSGDYNLVDLVDNMVKSK
-448 PYTFNSLKE
+448 N
-457 ITEEGATLEF
+457 ATLEF

-472 DPFDIAQEAA
+472 DPFAIAQEAA
-482 DLRMSPDYGGQYSVY
+482 ELRMSPDYGNQFEVY
-497 EAAGDNTG
+497 EFVGDNT
-505 SIYKITGN
+505 SYSYRITGS
-513 DDSGYQVYV
+513 DDMGYQVYV
-522 DDEPVRG
+522 DDAPVRG
-529 DLGTGGD
+529 DLGTRGREGVRHFD
-536 ADIANFNDLADA
+536 DLADA
-548 RGRVQAEA
+548 RARVQAEA
-556 YDNGDIMEGA
+556 FDNGDIRESDNSIDYGSNA
-566 NTFDTGINSEQFL
+566 NRMIDSLPSEVISGQ
-579 DTAPEDVFTGKA
+579 A
-591 TLPTRFGDDDYSRY
+591 TLRTRFGDEYSDY
-605 RLPMGGAENYR
+605 RLPMGGANNYR

-627 TTRYD
+627 ATRYD
-632 SSKGDKHF
+632 SSKGTKHF

-650 VSDRI
+650 VTDRI

-684 YELSAKERQKITNQL
+684 YELPAKERQKIANQL

-704 RANTKELK
+704 RANTKELR
-712 GYGNLF
+712 GYGNFF

-730 INIGDLPSIAR
+730 IDIGALPSIAK
-741 DIKAGRTSKFGSQK
+741 DIKAGRTENFGSQK
-755 GDEFVENFGFEKTQ
+755 ADDFVENFGFEKTQ
-769 EIGELIEKL
+769 EIGDLVAKL
-778 RTGDLPDFPYKGN
+778 GKGNLPDLPYKGN
-791 DFIDLAVKDIMK
+791 DYIDLAVKDIMK
-803 LAAEGNYERVAFTNP
+803 LAAEGNYDRVAFTNP
-818 ATQLRRNSKDLEYID
+818 ATQLQRNRKDLEYID
-833 SIEVNQVPFLTKA
+833 SIEINQVPFLTKA

-852 DFVRTSDESRMS
+852 DFVRTDDRSRIPAGPDS
-864 TVAPTSLAT
+864 NVYETIEGTY
-873 ESTFLD
+873 
-879 VNGKN
+879 K
-884 RMRLDGPMV
+884 MRLDGPLG

-902 INTDFVV
+902 THTDFVV
-909 NNPQAQKSWQVF
+909 NNPQAQKKWQVF

-958 MKFGTSDHRTNVDY
+958 MKFGSPDHRLNVDY
-972 IFSRADSPLTPT
+972 IFSKADSPLTPT
-984 QVAEELQAMGIRRAK
+984 QVAEELQAIGIRRAK
-999 ARRLK
+999 KRRLQ

-1029 NMTEAFYKATERSD
+1029 KIAENI
-1043 SAYHK
+1043 
-1048 SLAVPPKFFPKKP
+1048 AVGVEGVEFPKKP
-1061 FDQLTLDDMPVS
+1061 FNQLTLDDMPLS
-1073 PRELANINQET
+1073 PRELTSINQET
-1084 RQGISYLMGEFR
+1084 RRGISYLMGEFR
-1096 RNTLPNLDSAG
+1096 RNTLPNLDNAG
-1107 MYKVKTKGTGY
+1107 KYLVKTKGTGY
-1118 KVDTDKFMIEKGEIQ
+1118 KVDRDKFMIERGEIQ
-1133 DNYKADGYAD
+1133 DNYKSEKYND
-1143 LDSMLRDLRLD
+1143 LDSMIEDLRLD
-1154 KKTEAIVRKDA
+1154 KKTEEIVRKDA
-1165 EKGIIPVST
+1165 EKGLIPVST
-1174 TDKQIYQ
+1174 KDKQIYQ

-1224 TSDENLS
+1224 TDDENLS
-1231 PTDLYTNFLAEQK
+1231 PIGLHMDFLAEQA
-1244 KLRAEGKNIIQ
+1244 KLRAKGQNLIKNIKAD
-1255 NKKVGQYDPD
+1255 NYDTNFGID
-1265 DYFDFEAHEAATID
+1265 LKAHEAATID
-1279 ITEEMRKAIL
+1279 ITPEMRKAIL

>member
-1 MATLDETNIFGI
+1 MATLDETNIFGL

-24 PAPAPMSEQEQAS
+24 PAPAPMSEQEQAN
-37 RQEFESRIGSNN
+37 RQEFESRIGSDN

-76 AVAGGDSDKA
+76 ALAEGDTDKA
-86 LEGFYELPMVTDQFP
+86 YEGFTELPMVTDQFP

-123 SGRELKDPRD
+123 AGRELKDPRD

-172 GEGPTMLKAGIMS
+172 GEGPTMLKAGIMGA
-185 MFPSLRKGIET
+185 FPSLRRGMVAK
-196 PKLGLDIS
+196 S
-204 EAPRIDYNDRS
+204 
-215 FQAPTIQA
+215 
-223 NTMDG
+223 MDG
-228 QGGGGG
+228 TGGG
-234 GIGDIQPQPTRDYA
+234 GISNIQPQPTKDYA

-298 PDLTKEDVIAH
+298 PNLTKEDVIAH

-322 SEDNPTYRADE
+322 SEDNPTYQGDTG
-333 NDNPLNE
+333 DHPLNE
-340 LPYDQEASDL
+340 LPYDQEASDVL
-350 VNAEEA
+350 NYEETN
-356 AYFADEYGGELEKQ
+356 YWADAYGGDLEKQ
-370 NSSIIN
+370 SDFILN
-376 NPELQSSGFIVNS
+376 NPVLESNGFVVNS

-395 TVLADLES
+395 TVLADLKS
-403 FINRN
+403 FIGLN
-408 PEAYNYTTRPL
+408 PEAYSYADKTL
-419 IKINYPD
+419 IKVNLPD
-426 DRVGFEI
+426 GGEPLEI
-433 TSADFEAGSTFEDGT
+433 RASDIDSGDYNLVDLVDNMVKSK
-448 PYTFNSLKE
+448 N
-457 ITEEGATLEF
+457 ATLEF

-472 DPFDIAQEAA
+472 DPFAIAQEAA
-482 DLRMSPDYGGQYSVY
+482 ELRMSPDYGNQFEVY
-497 EAAGDNTG
+497 EFVGDNT
-505 SIYKITGN
+505 SYSYRITGS
-513 DDSGYQVYV
+513 DDMGYQVYV
-522 DDEPVRG
+522 DDAPVRG
-529 DLGTGGD
+529 DLGTRGREGVRHFD
-536 ADIANFNDLADA
+536 DLADA
-548 RGRVQAEA
+548 RARVQAEA
-556 YDNGDIMEGA
+556 FDNGDIRESDNSIDYGSNA
-566 NTFDTGINSEQFL
+566 NRMIDSLPSEVISGQ
-579 DTAPEDVFTGKA
+579 A
-591 TLPTRFGDDDYSRY
+591 TLRTRFGDEYENY

-627 TTRYD
+627 ATRYD
-632 SSKGDKHF
+632 SSKGTKHF

-650 VSDRI
+650 TTDRI

-672 HSTASSTKSDAT
+672 HSTASSTQSDAT
-684 YELSAKERQKITNQL
+684 YELPAKERQKIANQL

-704 RANTKELK
+704 RANTKELR
-712 GYGNLF
+712 GYGNFF

-730 INIGDLPSIAR
+730 IDIGALPSIAK
-741 DIKAGRTSKFGSQK
+741 DIKAGRTENFGSQK
-755 GDEFVENFGFEKTQ
+755 ADDFVENFGMEKTK
-769 EIGELIEKL
+769 EIGDLVAKL
-778 RTGDLPDFPYKGN
+778 GKGNLPDLPYKGN
-791 DFIDLAVKDIMK
+791 DYIDLAVKDIMK
-803 LAAEGNYERVAFTNP
+803 LAAEGNYDRVAFTNP

-833 SIEVNQVPFLTKA
+833 SIEINQVPFLTKA

-852 DFVRTSDESRMS
+852 DFVRTDDRSRIPAGPDS
-864 TVAPTSLAT
+864 NVYETIEGTY
-873 ESTFLD
+873 
-879 VNGKN
+879 K
-884 RMRLDGPMV
+884 MRLDGPLG

-902 INTDFVV
+902 THTDFVV
-909 NNPQAQKSWQVF
+909 NNPQAQKKWQVF

-958 MKFGTSDHRTNVDY
+958 MKFGSPDHRLNVDY
-972 IFSRADSPLTPT
+972 IFSKADSPLTPT
-984 QVAEELQAMGIRRAK
+984 QVAEELQAIGIRRAK
-999 ARRLK
+999 KRRLQ

-1029 NMTEAFYKATERSD
+1029 KIAENI
-1043 SAYHK
+1043 
-1048 SLAVPPKFFPKKP
+1048 AVGVEFPKKP
-1061 FDQLTLDDMPVS
+1061 FNQLTLDDMPLS
-1073 PRELANINQET
+1073 PRELTSINQET
-1084 RQGISYLMGEFR
+1084 RRGISYLMGEFR
-1096 RNTLPNLDSAG
+1096 RNTLPNLDNAG
-1107 MYKVKTKGTGY
+1107 KYLVKTKGTGY
-1118 KVDTDKFMIEKGEIQ
+1118 KVDRDKFMIERGEIQ
-1133 DNYKADGYAD
+1133 DNYKSEKYND
-1143 LDSMLRDLRLD
+1143 LDSMIEDLRLD
-1154 KKTEAIVRKDA
+1154 KKTEEIVRKDA
-1165 EKGIIPVST
+1165 EKGLIPVST
-1174 TDKQIYQ
+1174 KDKQIYQ

-1187 DGKKPK
+1187 SGKKPA
-1193 LIYSSLIPKSATK
+1193 LMYANLIPKSAAK
-1206 FAKKYNKDAEA
+1206 FAQKYNKDAEA

-1224 TSDENLS
+1224 TDDENLS
-1231 PTDLYTNFLAEQK
+1231 PIGLRMDFLAEQA
-1244 KLRAEGKNIIQ
+1244 KLRAKGQNLIKNIKAD
-1255 NKKVGQYDPD
+1255 NYDTNFGID
-1265 DYFDFEAHEAATID
+1265 LKAHEAATID
-1279 ITEEMRKAIL
+1279 ITPEMRKAIL

>member
-1 MATLDETNIFGI
+1 MATLDETNIFGL

-37 RQEFESRIGSNN
+37 RQEFESRIGSDN

-76 AVAGGDSDKA
+76 ALAEGDTDKA
-86 LEGFYELPMVTDQFP
+86 YEGFTELPMVTDQFP

-123 SGRELKDPRD
+123 AGRELKDPRD

-172 GEGPTMLKAGIMS
+172 GEGPTMLKAGIMGA
-185 MFPSLRKGIET
+185 FPSLRRGMVAK
-196 PKLGLDIS
+196 S
-204 EAPRIDYNDRS
+204 
-215 FQAPTIQA
+215 
-223 NTMDG
+223 MDG

-234 GIGDIQPQPTRDYA
+234 GISNIQPQPTKDYA
-248 GFISSV
+248 GFVSSV
-254 EKTALGP
+254 ERAALGP
-261 QKFGSGQDLI
+261 QRFGTGQDLI
-271 TYLESPKRSGISTKE
+271 KYLEAGRKGVSTKE

-322 SEDNPTYRADE
+322 SEDNPTYQGDTG
-333 NDNPLNE
+333 DHPLNE
-340 LPYDQEASDL
+340 LPYDQEASDVL
-350 VNAEEA
+350 NYEETS
-356 AYFADEYGGELEKQ
+356 YWADEYGGDLEKQ
-370 NSSIIN
+370 SDFILN
-376 NPELQSSGFIVNS
+376 NPVLESNGFVVNS

-395 TVLADLES
+395 TVLADLKS
-403 FINRN
+403 FIGLN
-408 PEAYNYTTRPL
+408 PEAYSYADKTL
-419 IKINYPD
+419 IKVNLPD
-426 DRVGFEI
+426 GGEPLEI
-433 TSADFEAGSTFEDGT
+433 RASDIDSGDYNLVDLVDNMVKSK
-448 PYTFNSLKE
+448 N
-457 ITEEGATLEF
+457 ATLEF

-472 DPFDIAQEAA
+472 DPFAIAQEAA
-482 DLRMSPDYGGQYSVY
+482 ELRMSPDYGNQFEVY
-497 EAAGDNTG
+497 EFVGDNT
-505 SIYKITGN
+505 SYSYRITGS
-513 DDSGYQVYV
+513 DDMGYQVYV
-522 DDEPVRG
+522 DDAPVRG
-529 DLGTGGD
+529 DLGTRGREGVRHFD
-536 ADIANFNDLADA
+536 DLADA
-548 RGRVQAEA
+548 RARVQAEA
-556 YDNGDIMEGA
+556 YDNGDIRESDNSIDYGSNA
-566 NTFDTGINSEQFL
+566 NRMIDSLPSEVISGQ
-579 DTAPEDVFTGKA
+579 A
-591 TLPTRFGDDDYSRY
+591 TLRTRFGDEYENY

-627 TTRYD
+627 ATRYD
-632 SSKGDKHF
+632 SSKGTKHF

-650 VSDRI
+650 TTDRI

-672 HSTASSTKSDAT
+672 HSTASSTQSDAT
-684 YELSAKERQKITNQL
+684 YELPAKERQKIANQL

-704 RANTKELK
+704 RANTKELR
-712 GYGNLF
+712 GYGNFF

-730 INIGDLPSIAR
+730 IDIGALPSIAK
-741 DIKAGRTSKFGSQK
+741 DIKAGRTENFGSQK
-755 GDEFVENFGFEKTQ
+755 ADDFVENFGFEKTQ
-769 EIGELIEKL
+769 EIGALVEKL
-778 RTGDLPDFPYKGN
+778 ETGNLPDLPYKGN
-791 DFIDLAVKDIMK
+791 DYIDLAVKDIMK
-803 LAAEGNYERVAFTNP
+803 LAAEGNYDRVAFTNP
-818 ATQLRRNSKDLEYID
+818 ATQLQRNRKDLEYID

-873 ESTFLD
+873 ESTFFD

-884 RMRLDGPMV
+884 RMRLDGPLG
-893 DADLNSFVS
+893 DADLSSFVS
-902 INTDFVV
+902 THTDFVV
-909 NNPQAQKSWQVF
+909 NNPQAQKFWQDF
-921 HFNQNLKSDAMNETN
+921 HKNQKIKSAENYETD
-936 VYNYQ
+936 VYNYE
-941 EGVGSL
+941 EGMGSL

-958 MKFGTSDHRTNVDY
+958 MKFGSPDHRLNVDY
-972 IFSRADSPLTPT
+972 IFSKADSPLTPA
-984 QVAEELQAMGIRRAK
+984 QVAEELQAIGIRRAK
-999 ARRLK
+999 ATRLQ
-1004 ETQEAIAKMQE
+1004 ETKKAVAKMQATYVNDLRLE
-1015 ATPMTNDEAYDGFL
+1015 TTPMTNDEAYDGFL
-1029 NMTEAFYKATERSD
+1029 KIAENIAAGVE
-1043 SAYHK
+1043 
-1048 SLAVPPKFFPKKP
+1048 FPKKP
-1061 FDQLTLDDMPVS
+1061 FNQLTLDDMPLS
-1073 PRELANINQET
+1073 PSELTRINQET
-1084 RQGISYLMGEFR
+1084 RRGISYLMGEFR
-1096 RNTLPNLDSAG
+1096 RNTLPNLDNAG
-1107 MYKVKTKGTGY
+1107 KYIVNTKGTGY
-1118 KVDTDKFMIEKGEIQ
+1118 KVDRDKFMIERGEIQ
-1133 DNYKADGYAD
+1133 DNYKGAGYDD
-1143 LDSMLRDLRLD
+1143 LDSMIRDLRLD
-1154 KKTEAIVRKDA
+1154 KKTEEIVRKDA
-1165 EKGIIPVST
+1165 EKGLIPVST

-1224 TSDENLS
+1224 TDDENLS
-1231 PTDLYTNFLAEQK
+1231 PIGLHMDFLAEQA
-1244 KLRAEGKNIIQ
+1244 KLRAKGQNLIKNIKAD
-1255 NKKVGQYDPD
+1255 NYDTNFGID
-1265 DYFDFEAHEAATID
+1265 LKAHEAATID
-1279 ITEEMRKAIL
+1279 ITPEMRKAIL

>member
-1 MATLDETNIFGI
+1 MATLDETNIFGL

-37 RQEFESRIGSNN
+37 RQEFESKIGSNN

-76 AVAGGDSDKA
+76 ALAEGDTDKA
-86 LEGFYELPMVTDQFP
+86 YEGFTELPMVTDQFP

-123 SGRELKDPRD
+123 AGRELKDPRD

-172 GEGPTMLKAGIMS
+172 GEGPTMLKAGIMGA
-185 MFPSLRKGIET
+185 FPSLRKGMT
-196 PKLGLDIS
+196 AK
-204 EAPRIDYNDRS
+204 
-215 FQAPTIQA
+215 
-223 NTMDG
+223 TMDG

-234 GIGDIQPQPTRDYA
+234 GISNIQPQPTKDYA
-248 GFISSV
+248 GFVSSV
-254 EKTALGP
+254 ERAALGP
-261 QKFGSGQDLI
+261 QKFGTGQDLI
-271 TYLESPKRSGISTKE
+271 KYLESTGRKGVSTKE

-322 SEDNPTYRADE
+322 SEDNPTYQGDTS
-333 NDNPLNE
+333 DHPLNE
-340 LPYDQEASDL
+340 LPYDQGASDDL
-350 VNAEEA
+350 NFEETN
-356 AYFADEYGGELEKQ
+356 YWADAYGGDLEKQ
-370 NSSIIN
+370 SDFILN
-376 NPELQSSGFIVNS
+376 NPVLESNGFVVNS

-395 TVLADLES
+395 TVLADLKS
-403 FINRN
+403 FIGLN
-408 PEAYNYTTRPL
+408 PEAYSYADKTL
-419 IKINYPD
+419 IKVNLPD
-426 DRVGFEI
+426 GGEPLEI
-433 TSADFEAGSTFEDGT
+433 RASDIDSGDYNLVDLVDNMVKSK
-448 PYTFNSLKE
+448 N
-457 ITEEGATLEF
+457 ATLEF

-472 DPFDIAQEAA
+472 DPFAIAQEAA
-482 DLRMSPDYGGQYSVY
+482 ELRMSPDYGNQFGVY
-497 EAAGDNTG
+497 ESVGDNTG
-505 SIYKITGN
+505 YSYRITGS
-513 DDSGYQVYV
+513 DDMGYQVYV
-522 DDEPVRG
+522 ADAPVRG
-529 DLGTGGD
+529 DLGTNYGEVVYFD
-536 ADIANFNDLADA
+536 DLADA
-548 RGRVQAEA
+548 RARVQAEA
-556 YDNGDIMEGA
+556 FDNGDIREDLGSIDYGSNA
-566 NTFDTGINSEQFL
+566 NRMIDSLPSEVISGQ
-579 DTAPEDVFTGKA
+579 A
-591 TLPTRFGDDDYSRY
+591 TLRTRFGDEYSDY

-627 TTRYD
+627 ATRYD
-632 SSKGDKHF
+632 SSKGTKHF

-650 VSDRI
+650 TTDRI

-672 HSTASSTKSDAT
+672 HSTASSTQSDAT
-684 YELSAKERQKITNQL
+684 YEIGVDTKKKAVKELRDIFKDNNNLRVSDNGDIIKLDADSTYDTNGLLSAEEVANMNYFERLTDLSSNIN
-699 EEFGL
+699 L
-704 RANTKELK
+704 RK
-712 GYGNLF
+712 
-718 YRGEPGT
+718 
-725 GGEKM
+725 
-730 INIGDLPSIAR
+730 IGDLSDAEVSSL
-741 DIKAGRTSKFGSQK
+741 TKFK
-755 GDEFVENFGFEKTQ
+755 EKYAKDKK
-769 EIGELIEKL
+769 I
-778 RTGDLPDFPYKGN
+778 LPDLPYKGN
-791 DFIDLAVKDIMK
+791 DYIDLAVKDIMK
-803 LAAEGNYERVAFTNP
+803 LAAEGNYDRVAFTNP
-818 ATQLRRNSKDLEYID
+818 ATQLQRNRKDLEYID
-833 SIEVNQVPFLTKA
+833 SIEINQVPFLTKA

-873 ESTFLD
+873 ESTFFD
-879 VNGKN
+879 VNGNN
-884 RMRLDGPMV
+884 RMRLDGPLG

-902 INTDFVV
+902 THTDFVV

-958 MKFGTSDHRTNVDY
+958 MKFGSPDHRLNVDY
-972 IFSRADSPLTPT
+972 IFSKADSPLTPA
-984 QVAEELQAMGIRRAK
+984 QVAEELQAIGIRRAK
-999 ARRLK
+999 ATRLQ
-1004 ETQEAIAKMQE
+1004 ETKKAVAKMQE

-1029 NMTEAFYKATERSD
+1029 NMTEAFYKAAGGD

-1084 RQGISYLMGEFR
+1084 RRGISYLMGEFR
-1096 RNTLPNLDSAG
+1096 RNTLPNLDNAG
-1107 MYKVKTKGTGY
+1107 KYIVNTKGTGY
-1118 KVDTDKFMIEKGEIQ
+1118 KVDRDKFMIEKGEIQ
-1133 DNYKADGYAD
+1133 DNYKSKKYND
-1143 LDSMLRDLRLD
+1143 LDSMIEDLRLD
-1154 KKTEAIVRKDA
+1154 KKTEEIVRKDA
-1165 EKGIIPVST
+1165 EKGLIPVST
-1174 TDKQIYQ
+1174 KDKQIYQ

-1187 DGKKPK
+1187 SGKKPA
-1193 LIYSSLIPKSATK
+1193 LMYANLIPKSAAK
-1206 FAKKYNKDAEA
+1206 FAQKYNKDAEA
-1217 KLKNVLY
+1217 KLKRILY
-1224 TSDENLS
+1224 NENLDDVS
-1231 PTDLYTNFLAEQK
+1231 PDMLYEVYKGRLGGDDQDM
-1244 KLRAEGKNIIQ
+1244 LSEGLKT
-1255 NKKVGQYDPD
+1255 
-1265 DYFDFEAHEAATID
+1265 HEAKSID
-1279 ITEEMRKAIL
+1279 ITPEMRKAIL